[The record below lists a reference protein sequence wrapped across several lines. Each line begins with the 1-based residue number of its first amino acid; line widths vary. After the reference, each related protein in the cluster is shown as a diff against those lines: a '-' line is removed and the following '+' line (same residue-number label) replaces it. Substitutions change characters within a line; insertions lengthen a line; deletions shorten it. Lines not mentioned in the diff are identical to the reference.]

1 MESSKMNIDDIIA
14 TDLPPTMIGSY
25 EVQGYIIP
33 KELMKEIYYYIFDKS
48 EDGEES
54 DGWEL
59 LEKIRKFV
67 DVDKMLE

>member
-1 MESSKMNIDDIIA
+1 MNINDIVS
-14 TDLPPTMIGSY
+14 TDLPPDMISSY

-48 EDGEES
+48 QDGDEE

-59 LEKIRKFV
+59 LEKIGKIV
-67 DVDKMLE
+67 DIDKMLGS